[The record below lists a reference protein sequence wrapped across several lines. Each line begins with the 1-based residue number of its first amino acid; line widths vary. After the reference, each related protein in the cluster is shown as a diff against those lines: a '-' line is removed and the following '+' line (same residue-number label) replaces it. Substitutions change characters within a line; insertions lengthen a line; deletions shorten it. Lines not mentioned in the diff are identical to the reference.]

1 MEINKALT
9 FDDVLLVPKYSE
21 ILPSEVNTSITL
33 SSNLKLK
40 IPLLSSAMD
49 TVTES
54 KMAIAMAQNGGLGV
68 IHRNLSVDEQ
78 LKQVELVKKRKLKV
92 AAAIGVGSKEVER
105 AEGLL
110 EKNIDLIVI
119 DTAHGHTKKVKDTLR
134 RISKL
139 RKKLR
144 YVLVM

>member
-1 MEINKALT
+1 MEISKALT

-139 RKKLR
+139 RKKNLD
-144 YVLVM
+144 MCW

>member
-1 MEINKALT
+1 MVAIKEALT
-9 FDDVLLVPKYSE
+9 FDDVLLLPKYSE
-21 ILPSEVNTSITL
+21 VLPANTDIFLKLTKKI
-33 SSNLKLK
+33 NLKV
-40 IPLLSSAMD
+40 PFLSSAMD

-92 AAAIGVGSKEVER
+92 AAAIGVGFKEVER

-110 EKNIDLIVI
+110 EKNIDLIYLCLMVCLYLI
-119 DTAHGHTKKVKDTLR
+119 P
-134 RISKL
+134 S
-139 RKKLR
+139 
-144 YVLVM
+144 YMP

>member
-1 MEINKALT
+1 MEISKALT